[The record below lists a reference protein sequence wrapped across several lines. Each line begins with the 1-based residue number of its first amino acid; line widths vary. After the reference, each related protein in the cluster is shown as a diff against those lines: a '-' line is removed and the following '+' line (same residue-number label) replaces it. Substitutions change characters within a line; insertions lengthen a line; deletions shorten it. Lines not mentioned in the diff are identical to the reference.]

1 MSLESANKF
10 VADIKAGKVEFDITK
25 VQGVSDH
32 DAAMKHVLDLGYD
45 FTAEEMIEAL
55 NTSNFHGK
63 KISMAGA
70 EAVAGGSTVQWVEA
84 GAGIAGGT
92 GAVAGVQQQQLLALL
107 LAPDI
112 N

>member
-1 MSLESANKF
+1 
-10 VADIKAGKVEFDITK
+10 
-25 VQGVSDH
+25 
-32 DAAMKHVLDLGYD
+32 MKHVLDLGYD

-92 GAVAGVQQQQLLALL
+92 GGVAAGA
-107 LAPDI
+107 AGAATAAAACA
-112 N
+112 